1 MPDRFPPHAH
11 FQTTKS
17 RSITLRLIIQIG
29 AEDRNRTGTN
39 LTIRGILSP
48 LRLPVPPPRQVYM
61 NVIDCNMEAAPRIE
75 LGIKVLQT
83 SALPLGYAAIWS
95 GKRDSNPRP
104 QPWQGC
110 ALPLSYFRICL
121 TAILLYHSFVFCQVL
136 FSSDRTDVSLGISA
150 TFDIVSYRL
159 LRVNRKFSFSQ
170 DVHFAVSTLAV
181 RRKVLYTIL
190 PYFARGFLKKF
201 SERFSGQSS
210 AGSRYLALA
219 TGAGCDFS
227 PKGDVK

>member
-1 MPDRFPPHAH
+1 MMLPSLAPEASASAIPPRPRNMKMRDID
-11 FQTTKS
+11 T
-17 RSITLRLIIQIG
+17 IGG

-110 ALPLSYFRICL
+110 ALPLSYFR
-121 TAILLYHSFVFCQVL
+121 
-136 FSSDRTDVSLGISA
+136 
-150 TFDIVSYRL
+150 
-159 LRVNRKFSFSQ
+159 
-170 DVHFAVSTLAV
+170 
-181 RRKVLYTIL
+181 
-190 PYFARGFLKKF
+190 
-201 SERFSGQSS
+201 
-210 AGSRYLALA
+210 AG
-219 TGAGCDFS
+219 D
-227 PKGDVK
+227 PDQI